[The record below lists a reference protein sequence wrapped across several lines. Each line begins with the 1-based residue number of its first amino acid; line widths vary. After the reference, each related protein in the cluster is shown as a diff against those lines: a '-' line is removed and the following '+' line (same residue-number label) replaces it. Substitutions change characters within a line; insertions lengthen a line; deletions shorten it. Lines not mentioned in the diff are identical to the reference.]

1 MAIRIIG
8 FSQVA
13 IADKTVIR
21 EKTMKIRK
29 SLIGLF
35 IPCGG
40 GGIRTHACLRT
51 IDFQS
56 IGMVHYPT
64 PPVPYI
70 IPYNPGKI
78 IRRGE
83 WAGR

>member
-1 MAIRIIG
+1 M
-8 FSQVA
+8 
-13 IADKTVIR
+13 TVIR
-21 EKTMKIRK
+21 EKTKKIKK
-29 SLIGLF
+29 SLVDLYILG
-35 IPCGG
+35 GG

-70 IPYNPGKI
+70 IPYDPGKI
-78 IRRGE
+78 LCNGE